1 MSVGPG
7 TKEVTGE
14 SGHGVGHGGGDMAY
28 GERGRRPV
36 VDLADRRAL
45 GRYRPAGPE
54 VVEQARR
61 LKEAALLDFGL
72 TESAVAS
79 WLYAKCHHQLATTAV
94 DTAAVVASGDGTCL
108 LLYNPDFF
116 VRLGLDGVKFVLFH
130 EARHLLQRHLFA
142 DPELRADPVFETAT
156 EVSINHVALVRLRR
170 DSLPLLDG
178 RPTGVDPRVIHAA
191 YRQDLLAQGLEPVG
205 YDEFTA
211 TDMTVYGELKRMRH
225 PPVAARRVCVRLTT
239 EVPADQETVD
249 EVSSSALLNAL
260 LAARRGHPG
269 AERELLDLMG
279 RTEDASERT
288 ARIWGRLGAAALR
301 GETVRTRTV
310 DWWQRWLADVLGSKL
325 RDGERLVYPKKRG
338 ALLAALGQ
346 EPMLSRRG
354 PVRDKVLVIAY
365 DTSGSMPD
373 RVIDW
378 LTGLVGRIDGVE
390 AHWLSFD
397 AEVMPFEPG
406 GRVLGGGGTDF
417 RAVADYVEGRTE
429 VNGRRCEARPDAVV
443 MLTDGWAPP
452 ITPAEPDK
460 WIWLITEGGNDWP
473 ETHSPPMDCHRVT
486 TGSYRPPSAQDQD
499 R

>member
-1 MSVGPG
+1 
-7 TKEVTGE
+7 
-14 SGHGVGHGGGDMAY
+14 MAY

-45 GRYRPAGPE
+45 ERFRPADAE

-94 DTAAVVASGDGTCL
+94 DTAAVVASGDGSCL
-108 LLYNPDFF
+108 LLYNPGFF

-130 EARHLLQRHLFA
+130 EARHLVQRHLFA
-142 DPELRADPVFETAT
+142 DPELRADPVFEVAT
-156 EVSINHVALVRLRR
+156 EVSINHVALVRLGR
-170 DSLPLLDG
+170 DGLPLLDG
-178 RPTGVDPRVIHAA
+178 RPTGIDPREIHEA
-191 YRQDLLAQGLEPVG
+191 YRADLLAQGIEPVA
-205 YDEFTA
+205 YDEFTQ

-225 PPVAARRVCVRLTT
+225 PPVPAGRLCVHLTSD
-239 EVPADQETVD
+239 VPADQETVD

-260 LAARRGHPG
+260 LAARRGHAG
-269 AERELLDLMG
+269 AEQELLDLMG
-279 RTEDASERT
+279 RTEDAS
-288 ARIWGRLGAAALR
+288 ARAAKIWGQLGAGELR

-310 DWWQRWLADVLGSKL
+310 DWWQRWLVDVLGSKL

-346 EPMLSRRG
+346 DPMLSRRG

-373 RVIDW
+373 RVVDW
-378 LTGLVGRIDGVE
+378 LTDLVGRIDGVE

-397 AEVMPFEPG
+397 AVVMPFEPG
-406 GRVLGGGGTDF
+406 GRVHGGGGTSF
-417 RAVADYVEGRTE
+417 QAVADYVEGRTE
-429 VNGRRCEARPDAVV
+429 VNGRRCEVSPDAVV
-443 MLTDGWAPP
+443 MLTDGYAPP

-460 WIWLITEGGNDWP
+460 WIWLITEGGHEWP
-473 ETHSPPMDCHRVT
+473 DSHIPAMDCHRVS
-486 TGSYRPPSAQDQD
+486 TGSHQ
-499 R
+499 